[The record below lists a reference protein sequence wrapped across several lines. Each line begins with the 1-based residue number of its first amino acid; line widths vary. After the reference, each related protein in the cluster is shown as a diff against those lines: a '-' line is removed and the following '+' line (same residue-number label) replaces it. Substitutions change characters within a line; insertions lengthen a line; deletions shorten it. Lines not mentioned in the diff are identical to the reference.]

1 MKNKGFR
8 MLRQMANLVSLL
20 SISLLFWS
28 SSASALDNDVSKMR
42 FKPIQAQ
49 FIAALG
55 DGTAQSG
62 TIHNDWAIWEVDPGP
77 RGVWL
82 RNYPDLVAAQNKAD
96 AGWEFDPENFW
107 IDENGLL
114 MEKPVFNLE
123 PGYYLVTG
131 EREVITVLTVHEK
144 AADGSQR
151 WELYNGATLDDV
163 THLPCRSARY
173 TPIEGAGAEGGMCT
187 PANAPLSEFKVPPGS
202 PMPQIEHCVKQ
213 DFRVLIVIGLP
224 ATTLVSN

>member
-1 MKNKGFR
+1 
-8 MLRQMANLVSLL
+8 
-20 SISLLFWS
+20 
-28 SSASALDNDVSKMR
+28 MR
-42 FKPIQAQ
+42 FKPIQPQ

-55 DGTAQSG
+55 EGTAQSG
-62 TIHNDWAIWEVDPGP
+62 TIASDWAIWEVDPGP

-82 RNYPDLVAAQNKAD
+82 RNYSELAARQNKAD
-96 AGWEFDPENFW
+96 AGWEFDPDSFW

-114 MEKPVFNLE
+114 MEKPVFDLE

-144 AADGSQR
+144 AADGTQQ
-151 WELYNGATLDDV
+151 WELYNGATLEEV

-173 TPIEGAGAEGGMCT
+173 TPIEGAGTTDGICS

-202 PMPQIEHCVKQ
+202 PMPQIEHCAKQ

-224 ATTLVSN
+224 ATTVVSN